1 MNVVFSGLYL
11 TFQYICVELM
21 KTTVEMYK
29 NKVKYERP
37 EIEVLCVC
45 AEAGIATSYGQE
57 GAAGGTIGVDDTDWG
72 W

>member
-1 MNVVFSGLYL
+1 
-11 TFQYICVELM
+11 M